1 MLALFVFPFCVADVQ
16 TTAITTDVPD
26 ALATTD
32 TSDGVLMT
40 SSF

>member
-1 MLALFVFPFCVADVQ
+1 MLALFVFCVADIQ

-32 TSDGVLMT
+32 TSDGVLVT